1 MEMQGQGYCHKYFK
15 RGLKSQSSYQ
25 TLGDVYAF
33 WQSNFMFKYM
43 FMLKKSLLNSFRLTN
58 T

>member
-15 RGLKSQSSYQ
+15 RGLNSRSSYQ

-33 WQSNFMFKYM
+33 WPSNFMFKYM
-43 FMLKKSLLNSFRLTN
+43 FLLKKSY
-58 T
+58 